1 MLLWQLLVAG
11 AWANTGLQ
19 TGLDIRLVGTV
30 PALQRAINDGVK
42 HVVLTEHISAI
53 SAQQEIEGSGESLDS
68 AIGSIQSDTK
78 SITVRLIR
86 LLCEPFLIRSE
97 SVLLN
102 FCSRLLGHGCGKP
115 IGHGDRKPPQLG
127 PQVRLD
133 LCTNGVAIAQKRSA
147 PRDSSIRCMRFY
159 KLIMPCE

>member
-1 MLLWQLLVAG
+1 MLWQLLVTG
-11 AWANTGLQ
+11 AWANTGIQ

-86 LLCEPFLIRSE
+86 LLCEPLLIRSE
-97 SVLLN
+97 SVFLN

-115 IGHGDRKPPQLG
+115 IGLGDRKPPC
-127 PQVRLD
+127 QVGT
-133 LCTNGVAIAQKRSA
+133 CAQTVLPSHRSA
-147 PRDSSIRCMRFY
+147 QLLVNQASVACVFIS
-159 KLIMPCE
+159 